1 MEKQFVIKQKLW
13 IYIVAAI
20 ILAALVVSIIIDL
33 LALFNVGNM
42 VSSFPP
48 LDIVAVV
55 VMAIVCV
62 ILPMFVFFSR
72 YKVSKDGITRYIG
85 FIKEFVKYEDI
96 YLMRVNSSKTI
107 LLLYVKAEDEKAAQ
121 IKDEKTGLSAN
132 LVQVFISKDKMDEF
146 ISIVKD
152 NAKDLAFEIIPDSE
166 A

>member
-1 MEKQFVIKQKLW
+1 MEKQFIIKQKLW

-20 ILAALVVSIIIDL
+20 ILAALVASIIIDL
-33 LALFNVGNM
+33 LALFNVGKM

-55 VMAIVCV
+55 VMVLVCL
-62 ILPMFVFFSR
+62 ILPLFVFFSR
-72 YKVSKDGITRYIG
+72 YVVSKDGIKRYIG
-85 FIKEFVKYEDI
+85 FIKESVKYEDI

-107 LLLYVKAEDEKAAQ
+107 LLLYVKADEEDKAQ

-132 LVQVFISKDKMDEF
+132 LIQVFISQDKMDEF
-146 ISIVKD
+146 ISTVKD
-152 NAKDLAFEIIPDSE
+152 NAKDLAFEIMPDSE